1 MKNFIRAKIL
11 IASIFTSLQITAAP
25 LYVEKNTTTQC
36 GGLHL
41 GITMSCQASGDAF
54 TAGHC
59 KMPGLLKIE
68 NANSK
73 KTLTTKIPNL
83 SSQDALPYIKS
94 KTYPTLYP
102 RVISCAV
109 VNGNQFVQISYYSND
124 KQSSWN
130 ELTEYYSENGL
141 IQKGKQE
148 DLLIRFFAGHVSQST
163 SKYVDL
169 NDEDKLDK

>member
-1 MKNFIRAKIL
+1 
-11 IASIFTSLQITAAP
+11 
-25 LYVEKNTTTQC
+25 
-36 GGLHL
+36 
-41 GITMSCQASGDAF
+41 
-54 TAGHC
+54 
-59 KMPGLLKIE
+59 MPGLLKLE

-73 KTLTTKIPNL
+73 KTLAIKIPNL

-109 VNGNQFVQISYYSND
+109 VNGNNFAQISYYSDD
-124 KQSSWN
+124 KQSTWN
-130 ELTEYYSENGL
+130 ELTEYYSENGS

-148 DLLIRFFAGHVSQST
+148 DLLIRFFTEHASQST

-169 NDEDKLDK
+169 NDGAKLNK